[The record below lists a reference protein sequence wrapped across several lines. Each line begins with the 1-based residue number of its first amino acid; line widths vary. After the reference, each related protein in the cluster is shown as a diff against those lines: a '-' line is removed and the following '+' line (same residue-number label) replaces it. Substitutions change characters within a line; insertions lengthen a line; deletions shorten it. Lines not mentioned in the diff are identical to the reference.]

1 MALIPTVIEVSR
13 DTETGMVYV
22 LAEFRRRVPGP
33 VVLREEFLMQLTNV
47 GYEAIVDTNGE
58 VIGQREVAL
67 DIRAE
72 MRRNLA
78 NFAAMA
84 EAKGLTGDLR
94 QVVWKRRD
102 RLRDEVDERGLLAK
116 LRPEVGR

>member
-1 MALIPTVIEVSR
+1 MALIPRIAEVSR

-33 VVLREEFLMQLTNV
+33 VVLREEFLMQITDV
-47 GYEAIVDTNGE
+47 GFEAVLDANGE
-58 VIGQREVAL
+58 VIGQREVAI
-67 DIRAE
+67 DVRAE
-72 MRRNLA
+72 MRRNIA

-84 EAKGLTGDLR
+84 ESKGLTGDLR
-94 QVVWKRRD
+94 QAVWKKRD

>member
-1 MALIPTVIEVSR
+1 MALIPRVVEVSR
-13 DTETGMVYV
+13 DTETGMIYV
-22 LAEFRRRVPGP
+22 LAEFRTRRNGP
-33 VVLREEFLMQLTNV
+33 VVLTEEFMMQLKDV
-47 GYEAIVDTNGE
+47 GYEAIIDEFGKV
-58 VIGQREVAL
+58 VGQREVAI
-67 DIRAE
+67 DVRAE
-72 MRRNLA
+72 MRRNIT

-94 QVVWKRRD
+94 QAVWKRRD